1 MYKLVILFIL
11 SATVCFGQ
19 VAEPARPMIQLPDG
33 SIVGAGNPL
42 PVDAQVNIGSV
53 TVEAFPV
60 FSDQAGDPAT
70 SQLDSSGRVKINI
83 GSETIGLITAINAIT
98 SALNTQTNTII
109 NNLAVAIK
117 AIQDIPLVPAQTTV
131 TRISLPANTSTLIED
146 IYASNP
152 LLRQKYV
159 EIKTVDP
166 SQEFWLAFGTAAVI
180 GGNARPCMGT
190 VYVESR
196 TQNMYVIA
204 SEAVDI
210 FVTRAAIAIQ
220 P

>member
-60 FSDQAGDPAT
+60 YSDQAGDPAT
-70 SQLDSSGRVKINI
+70 SQLDSSSRVKVNI

-146 IYASNP
+146 IYAANP
-152 LLRQKYV
+152 LYRQKYID
-159 EIKTVDP
+159 IKTEDP
-166 SQEFWLAFGTAAVI
+166 EQKFWISFGAAAVI
-180 GGNARPCMGT
+180 GGNARPCMGN
-190 VYVESR
+190 VYVENR
-196 TQNMYVIA
+196 IQPMYIIA
-204 SEAVDI
+204 SEAIDI
-210 FVTRAAIAIQ
+210 YVTRAAISIQ